1 MAPPTTIQP
10 VAEREVY
17 IVKEVTPGVIPAGI
31 GVPVPVTTFKPADTP
46 MWLDDDSMAGNMADT
61 QGSYQGPLIGAIDI
75 GGHVTLDILPH
86 FLYNALGDY
95 TVIGT
100 AAAPAS
106 TVSAPIAAGAT
117 TLTVASGGASFTAGM
132 NLWIEDG
139 GTPAASE
146 VVTVLSSTSTT
157 ITLTGATRFAH
168 LTATPFTNT
177 TAPYTH
183 VFAVLNGLIGA
194 ANGAAQGPT
203 HCVTDRQGLTAN
215 GAAQYAYG
223 CVSDLMI
230 TANAD
235 GLLDWTAKLVCQTRQ
250 AAASPIGTTNVSAVQ
265 PFPAWRAV
273 MGVAGPASGGTQI
286 RDFGQFD
293 VSLTRALKPYNT
305 LQGAQAPYII
315 ARGKQGATG
324 NLLIM
329 PAIDESAVTG
339 LLANT
344 QPQLQF
350 LASNGLGGA
359 SLASIQ
365 ADILLGQYRT
375 AGLDDASELF
385 GYQVPFKA
393 IGTAASAGGITM
405 TGASGGKG
413 VVKITVINAIPSY

>member
-17 IVKEVTPGVIPAGI
+17 IVKEATPGTIPAGI
-31 GVPVPVTTFKPADTP
+31 GVPVPVTTFKAPDSP
-46 MWLDDDSMAGNMADT
+46 MWLDDDSMAGNMVDT

-75 GGHVTLDILPH
+75 GGHATLDTLPH
-86 FLYNALGDY
+86 FIYNLMGDY
-95 TVIGT
+95 TAIGT

-139 GTPAASE
+139 GTPAANE
-146 VVTVLSSTSTT
+146 IVTVLSSTATT

-183 VFAVLNGLIGA
+183 VFAVLNGLVGA

-215 GAAQYAYG
+215 GAAQYAYS
-223 CVSDLMI
+223 CLSDLVI
-230 TANAD
+230 TGNAD
-235 GLLDWTAKLVCQTRQ
+235 GLLDWTAKLVCQTRLP
-250 AAASPIGTTNVSAVQ
+250 AAAPVGTANVSAVQ
-265 PFPAWRAV
+265 MFPSWRAV

-286 RDFGQFD
+286 KNFGQFD
-293 VSLTRALKPYNT
+293 INLTRALKPMNT
-305 LQGAQAPYII
+305 LQGLQTPYII
-315 ARGKQGATG
+315 ARGKQGAAG

-329 PAIDESAVTG
+329 PAIDESPVIG

-344 QPQLQF
+344 QPQIQF

-365 ADILLGQYRT
+365 VDILLGQYRT

-385 GYQVPFKA
+385 GYQVPFKCL
-393 IGTAASAGGITM
+393 GTAASSGGITM

-413 VVKITVINAIPSY
+413 AVKVTVVNAVPSY